1 MFQRLLICTDLND
14 GLQRFVQ
21 CADAFAAAGVTQ
33 LSILYIKPIETTVGV
48 PKLDAGEVETI
59 TQNIRGAAP
68 TQTALQVDVVV
79 KMGTVVDTILQTVAE
94 QRSDLVVLG
103 TASKNPL
110 SESLFGSTTRALAQ
124 KTNVPLM
131 IFRPPIIG
139 MMTLEELKLRSQ
151 HLCRNLLV
159 PYDGSEASV
168 YLVDQIQQG
177 TKVGGETV
185 EECTLCF
192 VQGENSK
199 FVLDNPDAQMQIV
212 EEKLAPA
219 EAKLSQAGIRLARVV
234 RSGNAATQILAAA
247 QEADVS
253 AIAIASNSLGKL
265 VEWTTPSLTGELLRR
280 SWYPVLFFPKR

>member
-1 MFQRLLICTDLND
+1 MFQRLLICTDLTD

-21 CADAFAAAGVTQ
+21 CADAFATAGVAQ
-33 LSILYIKPIETTVGV
+33 LSILYIKPIEATVGV
-48 PKLDAGEVETI
+48 PKLDPSEVETI
-59 TQNIRGAAP
+59 TQTIRGQAP
-68 TQTALQVDVVV
+68 TQTTLPVEVVV
-79 KMGTVVDTILQTVAE
+79 KMGTIVEAILQTVTE
-94 QRSDLVVLG
+94 QQSDLVLLG

-131 IFRPPIIG
+131 IFRPPIIA
-139 MMTLEELKLRSQ
+139 MMTLEELRLRSQ
-151 HLCRNLLV
+151 HICRDLLL

-177 TKVGGETV
+177 TKLPGEKI

-199 FVLDNPDAQMQIV
+199 FVSTSPEAQMQIV

-219 EAKLSQAGIRLARVV
+219 EAKLSQAGIRLERVI
-234 RSGNAATQILAAA
+234 RSGNAVTQILAAA
-247 QEADVS
+247 QESDVS

>member
-33 LSILYIKPIETTVGV
+33 LSVLYIRPIEATVGV
-48 PKLDAGEVETI
+48 PKLDASEVETI
-59 TQNIRGAAP
+59 TQKIRGVTP

-79 KMGTVVDTILQTVAE
+79 KMGTVVDAILQTVAE

-124 KTNVPLM
+124 KTNVPLV
-131 IFRPPIIG
+131 IFRPPIITV
-139 MMTLEELKLRSQ
+139 MTLEELKLRSQ
-151 HLCRNLLV
+151 HLCRNLLL

-199 FVLDNPDAQMQIV
+199 FVSDNPEAMQII
-212 EEKLAPA
+212 EAKLAPA
-219 EAKLSQAGIRLARVV
+219 EAKLSQAGIRLARVI
-234 RSGNAATQILAAA
+234 RSGNAAAQILAAA

-280 SWYPVLFFPKR
+280 SWYPVLFFPQR